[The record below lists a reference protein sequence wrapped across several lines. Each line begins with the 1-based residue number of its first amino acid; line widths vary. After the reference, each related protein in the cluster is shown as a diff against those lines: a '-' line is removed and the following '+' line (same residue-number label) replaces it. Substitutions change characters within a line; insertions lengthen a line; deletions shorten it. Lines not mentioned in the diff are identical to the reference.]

1 VKFFKYWC
9 YSPAVAS
16 TLHESKND
24 DNDDDCNDHNGNNT
38 NDSDDDARDHDTD
51 DNNHNRFS
59 QILLDIT
66 KGKTGFESRT
76 TISPT

>member
-1 VKFFKYWC
+1 M
-9 YSPAVAS
+9 AS

-24 DNDDDCNDHNGNNT
+24 DNDDCNDLNGNNT
-38 NDSDDDARDHDTD
+38 NDSDDYARDRDTD

>member
-1 VKFFKYWC
+1 MIVM
-9 YSPAVAS
+9 
-16 TLHESKND
+16 NIM
-24 DNDDDCNDHNGNNT
+24 DHNGNNT
-38 NDSDDDARDHDTD
+38 NDSDDYARDRDTD